1 MTQQLSLEP
10 PVYNLGHLNFSP
22 TSGVVETPGGKTLL
36 RAREANLLTALID
49 SFPDVLS
56 RTEIE
61 AKLWKDSY
69 ATNATINQT
78 VKALRF
84 SLQDENRSVIRTI
97 PKQGYVLSVAPK
109 IQEEVKDTYNIEPAE
124 AVLPE
129 APPSPKNQTLIAV
142 SLVVVALSFI
152 AFIAGYSI
160 TRSKPLDRVSHMY
173 KNDWYLSSEI
183 PMEFKE
189 AFSSGEHE
197 TRYIMK
203 TNDGYRICV
212 NEDKELTCSLKN

>member
-22 TSGVVETPGGKTLL
+22 TSGVVETPDGKTLL

-49 SFPDVLS
+49 SFPEVLS
-56 RTEIE
+56 RTAIE
-61 AKLWKDSY
+61 AELWKDSY

-109 IQEEVKDTYNIEPAE
+109 IQEEKQEADYIEPAE
-124 AVLPE
+124 VALSKTT
-129 APPSPKNQTLIAV
+129 AAPKNKPLIAI
-142 SLVVVALSFI
+142 SLIVVALSFI

-160 TRSKPLDRVSHMY
+160 TRSKPIDRVSHMY
-173 KNDWYLSSEI
+173 KNDWYLSKEI

-203 TNDGYRICV
+203 TKGGYRICV
-212 NEDKELTCSLKN
+212 NEGKELTCSFKN